1 MWLALSLVASHK
13 QAAADIVAG
22 GVGIGVG
29 AANLNYEFE
38 IIQCYLC
45 LYGVHVGEDFSYGR
59 NQFFISMHNK
69 NNMRTGER
77 THSLDNTV

>member
-29 AANLNYEFE
+29 AVVVVAT
-38 IIQCYLC
+38 
-45 LYGVHVGEDFSYGR
+45 S
-59 NQFFISMHNK
+59 
-69 NNMRTGER
+69 
-77 THSLDNTV
+77 